1 MAAHIEILSS
11 VYYSSMSAR
20 ARASTRVMYASDPE
34 RKTEFPFLYP
44 LPLSPSSFSLSLPR
58 RALRRATAS
67 ICPPPPRRSNGESG
81 WGWCR
86 APSVSGYNEKA
97 PYSFAVPLPY
107 PLFFPSIL
115 SACVCPLSTSF
126 SLLSFLL
133 LLLFLSF
140 SREVDETR
148 RDDRRLME
156 CTMNA
161 VLRRFNIFMVAC

>member
-86 APSVSGYNEKA
+86 ARSVSGYNEKA
-97 PYSFAVPLPY
+97 PYSFAVSPSLPSFFSFY
-107 PLFFPSIL
+107 TLRVCLPAFNLFF
-115 SACVCPLSTSF
+115 SA
-126 SLLSFLL
+126 LLSSSSPF
-133 LLLFLSF
+133 SF
-140 SREVDETR
+140 FFPRSR
-148 RDDRRLME
+148 RDEER
-156 CTMNA
+156 
-161 VLRRFNIFMVAC
+161 